1 MSIMFTGQF
10 NNVAVTAAQ
19 DFFEVN
25 APSTG
30 PVCIHGATVFQTSD
44 VGDAAEE
51 ILRLLWIKNA
61 STTGSGGSTPT
72 AVDIGLSAATFGGSV
87 KCNNT
92 TAATGGTPLTVRPDG
107 WNVRG
112 TYDFIPTPETRLW
125 IPASGRIVLNL
136 PSAPAD
142 SLTVSGVIT
151 FELV

>member
-1 MSIMFTGQF
+1 MPMFTGQF
-10 NNVAVTAAQ
+10 NNVAVTVAQ
-19 DFFEVN
+19 DLFEVN
-25 APSTG
+25 APSG
-30 PVCIHGATVFQTSD
+30 SALCVHGCTLFQTSD

-61 STTGSGGSTPT
+61 STSGSGGTNPT
-72 AVDIGLSAATFGGSV
+72 AVCIDNTASTFGGTV
-87 KCNNT
+87 EVNNT
-92 TAATGGTPLTVRPDG
+92 TAATGGTPLTMRPDG

-125 IPASGRIVLNL
+125 IPAAGRLVLNL

-151 FELV
+151 VETF

>member
-1 MSIMFTGQF
+1 MPMFTGQF

-19 DFFEVN
+19 DLFEVN
-25 APSTG
+25 APAGS
-30 PVCIHGATVFQTSD
+30 PLCVHGCTLFQTSD

-61 STTGSGGSTPT
+61 STSGSGGTAPT
-72 AVDIGLSAATFGGSV
+72 AVDLGTTALTFGGTIE
-87 KCNNT
+87 CNNT
-92 TAATGGTPLTVRPDG
+92 TVATGGTPLTARPDG

-112 TYDFIPTPETRLW
+112 AYDFIPTPETRIW

-142 SLTVSGVIT
+142 SLTASGVIT
-151 FELV
+151 VETF